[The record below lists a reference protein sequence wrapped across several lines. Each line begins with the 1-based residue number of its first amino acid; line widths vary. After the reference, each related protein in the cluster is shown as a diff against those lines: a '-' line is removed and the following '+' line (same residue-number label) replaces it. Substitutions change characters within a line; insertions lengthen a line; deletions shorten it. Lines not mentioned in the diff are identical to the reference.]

1 MANQEV
7 ETLFQTKTIVEIKEV
22 SYTKALQL
30 CHIPTT
36 AQCHHTPPDARS
48 LNLPLSTTPQYEAQ
62 TRHAIEE
69 KHKQLRQVV
78 GDSYRDLITSADTII
93 DISKQCQHV
102 ISSIDTIHAGLK
114 NLADTA
120 AANRRAHTA
129 SQATSHDTLYAVGSR
144 VKFLLDTPEVIYGC
158 LENED
163 FAGAGVRYATA
174 FEVHKSLTSGGGG
187 GGGGGGNNDNS
198 SSFAAL
204 KSNINKRF
212 PLLAHQWPAVRDLKD
227 RIGEAAQE
235 WLSNDGGATASA
247 KHMASTLTALA
258 HLKPLDGVDLL
269 KTFLNARRNYVSKKL
284 SAISSSTTLPSA
296 QTELAAIATLVC
308 STIAQSGELFLPL
321 VGISPTPLVSQILQD
336 ELSSSTQASG
346 TGSSTTSRVSDE
358 VFFEPE
364 GKPPPEAAAWKA
376 HITDMVDRLC
386 NLSSSGV
393 ALECSQWLNQLG
405 SLFTNQS
412 LSSSTATALTPCT
425 NGKDL
430 LAVESSIVSILDK
443 WTYSFS
449 IDTTPA
455 STNLPW
461 IDISQWVL
469 TKPVP
474 LWPLLFEDVLLSRAK
489 ELVQSDVSQAVH
501 VVGQLL
507 ESSLAEAATTITTA
521 TTAST
526 GGGPG
531 KYCASIST
539 WSDPV
544 YFQPTTPGRP
554 LSASSTT
561 TSRWEGKTGGSGGG
575 NAWLSSV
582 DAVCNAF
589 DNRLAAAL
597 LASLDVCRG
606 AAAAADSATTASG
619 NTSMYRSATGRMTGS
634 GSGKSVLL
642 PERSRVLQP
651 YVQAKCIEAAEAVAA
666 LLEQKA
672 SNVSKDSSSSNGIK
686 AVSSALVLGRIALI
700 IAHQS
705 TALSTALGPAED
717 WQAYAAAV
725 NNNNNGTSDD
735 HGGGLKRTKS
745 TSAHRYGVG
754 SMLKATGAPLSSLSL
769 SNEKDN
775 PRLKAIQQ
783 RYLALASSV
792 HQIWAAWAGRGL
804 AKAAIADLSED
815 TALFSTTT
823 AHVRGWAEIE
833 LPGEDD
839 DAVHF
844 PLPTAPSP
852 AAIGL
857 LLGAC
862 DEVERAGGCAVH
874 DSTLRQLQWEVSSA
888 FVSQV
893 AAALDGNANIGNT
906 NQKSLLERMTE
917 AGALQLLFDVR
928 LIQDCLA
935 GAQQPS
941 PNSSSSLLVAGA
953 STSVPFKK
961 KYGTLETKL
970 SSKLDPIDWATY
982 EPHLYVCKD
991 IYVQRSHV
999 MLGMLLKTGR
1009 GLRSS
1014 SGGNGKKT
1022 TATVTGVGGRDTN
1035 ILKMAPAGQRFVYLP
1050 VNTPAAVRKQAQQ
1063 QQLEQEKMMPL
1074 SVLYTSIT
1082 SGGGS
1087 GTTITSSSG
1096 ISAFS
1101 FSGRGGVDPASAY
1114 SFSHLDAVTKA
1125 VAQAA
1130 HAAAAASSAQ
1140 GEGHANDDDFSDDE
1154 QGGVTAAGVGAAA
1167 LEALKQGSSL
1177 FAGFSSSFKR
1187 DY

>member
-1 MANQEV
+1 
-7 ETLFQTKTIVEIKEV
+7 
-22 SYTKALQL
+22 
-30 CHIPTT
+30 
-36 AQCHHTPPDARS
+36 
-48 LNLPLSTTPQYEAQ
+48 
-62 TRHAIEE
+62 
-69 KHKQLRQVV
+69 
-78 GDSYRDLITSADTII
+78 
-93 DISKQCQHV
+93 
-102 ISSIDTIHAGLK
+102 
-114 NLADTA
+114 
-120 AANRRAHTA
+120 
-129 SQATSHDTLYAVGSR
+129 

-158 LENED
+158 LEDED

-187 GGGGGGNNDNS
+187 GGGGGGVNNS
-198 SSFAAL
+198 AAAL

-235 WLSNDGGATASA
+235 WLSNDGGATAST
-247 KHMASTLTALA
+247 KHIASTLIALA
-258 HLKPLDGVDLL
+258 HLKPLDGVALL
-269 KTFLNARRNYVSKKL
+269 KTFLSARRNYVSKKL

-296 QTELAAIATLVC
+296 QTELAAIATIVC
-308 STIAQSGELFLPL
+308 STIAQSGELFLAL

-336 ELSSSTQASG
+336 ELSSSTQAA
-346 TGSSTTSRVSDE
+346 GSSATSRVSDE

-376 HITDMVDRLC
+376 HIIDMVDRLS

-412 LSSSTATALTPCT
+412 SSSSTALTPCT

-430 LAVESSIVSILDK
+430 LAMESSIVSILDE
-443 WTYSFS
+443 WTYSFDMDS
-449 IDTTPA
+449 TTPLT
-455 STNLPW
+455 TNLPW
-461 IDISQWVL
+461 IDVSQWVL

-474 LWPLLFEDVLLSRAK
+474 LWPLLFEDILLSRAK

-501 VVGQLL
+501 VVRQLL
-507 ESSLAEAATTITTA
+507 ESSLSEAATTTA
-521 TTAST
+521 AAAAAGGGGG

-531 KYCASIST
+531 KYCASVST

-561 TSRWEGKTGGSGGG
+561 TSRVECKSGGSGSGG

-589 DNRLAAAL
+589 DRKLAAAL

-606 AAAAADSATTASG
+606 AAAAAADSATTADSYIPVY
-619 NTSMYRSATGRMTGS
+619 MSAAGRMTSS
-634 GSGKSVLL
+634 GISSGKSVLL

-651 YVQAKCIEAAEAVAA
+651 YVQAKCIEAAEAVAV
-666 LLEQKA
+666 LLEEKA
-672 SNVSKDSSSSNGIK
+672 TNVSKDSSSSDGIK
-686 AVSSALVLGRIALI
+686 AVSSALVLGRVAFI
-700 IAHQS
+700 IAHQN

-725 NNNNNGTSDD
+725 NDNNGTCDK
-735 HGGGLKRTKS
+735 HGGGLKS
-745 TSAHRYGVG
+745 TSAYRYGVVG
-754 SMLKATGAPLSSLSL
+754 TLKATGAALSPLSL

-783 RYLALASSV
+783 RYLAIASSV

-804 AKAAIADLSED
+804 VEAAIADLSED
-815 TALFSTTT
+815 TTLFSTTT

-888 FVSQV
+888 FVSKV
-893 AAALDGNANIGNT
+893 AAALDGNYNIGT
-906 NQKSLLERMTE
+906 NNQESLLNRMTE

-941 PNSSSSLLVAGA
+941 PNSSSPSSSSSSSVAEP
-953 STSVPFKK
+953 STSVPFKNE
-961 KYGTLETKL
+961 YGTLETKL

-1014 SGGNGKKT
+1014 SDGKGKKT
-1022 TATVTGVGGRDTN
+1022 TTPTVTGVGGGDTN
-1035 ILKMAPAGQRFVYLP
+1035 ILKMAPAGQRFVYLA

-1063 QQLEQEKMMPL
+1063 QQLEQQKMIPL
-1074 SVLYTSIT
+1074 CILHTSIT
-1082 SGGGS
+1082 HGGGS
-1087 GTTITSSSG
+1087 GTTITRSSG

-1101 FSGRGGVDPASAY
+1101 FPEGRGGEGGGRGVDPASAY

-1140 GEGHANDDDFSDDE
+1140 RDGHGDDDDEEEYSSDDE

-1167 LEALKQGSSL
+1167 LEALKHGSSL